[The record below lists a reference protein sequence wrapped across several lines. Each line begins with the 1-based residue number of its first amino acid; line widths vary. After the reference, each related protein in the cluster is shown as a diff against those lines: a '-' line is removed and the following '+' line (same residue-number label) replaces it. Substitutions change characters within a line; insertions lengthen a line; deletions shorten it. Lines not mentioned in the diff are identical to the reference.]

1 MKYSVRGFSAF
12 KTSNLANA
20 GYAVQC
26 DLGSFGPNK
35 SNEAENHAYRIQN
48 SHGLGHEVGHIS

>member
-1 MKYSVRGFSAF
+1 MKYSARGFSAF
-12 KTSNLANA
+12 ITSNLATA

-26 DLGSFGPNK
+26 DLVSFEPNK

-48 SHGLGHEVGHIS
+48 SHELRHEVGLVS